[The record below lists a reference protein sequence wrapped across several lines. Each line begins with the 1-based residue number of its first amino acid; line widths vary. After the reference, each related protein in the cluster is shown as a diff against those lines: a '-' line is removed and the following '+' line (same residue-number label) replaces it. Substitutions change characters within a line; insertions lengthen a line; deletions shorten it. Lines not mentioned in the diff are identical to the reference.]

1 VDDDTRAIYEA
12 NAVEWTQRRSPREL
26 DAAHAL
32 VVDRQGP
39 SLDLGCG
46 PGWYAPALPGRVV
59 ALDAAYTMLAL
70 TRDNAPHASRVQ
82 ADLERLPFRRGS
94 FGLVWARH
102 SLVHVPRAA
111 LPLALADLHG
121 GLRVGGTAVLSLF
134 IGDGEGHAVFADDDF
149 PGRFFAQWDADAL
162 IDVVRGAGFAVDS
175 IASTTSA
182 VGEQSMRIVAT
193 RTRTLPDLVAA
204 GMRVLICG
212 LNPSLRA
219 ADAGIGF
226 VTPGNRFWPALLA
239 AGLASVDR
247 DPEHALR
254 QHRIGFTDLVKR
266 ASVSA
271 KDVTRAEYADGF
283 ARVERV
289 VEWLQPSVVCFVG
302 LSGWRAAVDRR
313 AVAGLQPRTLGG
325 RPVYVMPNTSGL
337 NARVP
342 LADFVEHL
350 RAAVALA

>member
-1 VDDDTRAIYEA
+1 VDDATRAIYEA
-12 NAVEWTQRRSPREL
+12 NAIEWMKRRSPREL

-32 VVDRQGP
+32 VAGRQGP

-46 PGWYAPALPGRVV
+46 PGWYAPALPGPVV
-59 ALDAAYTMLAL
+59 ALDAAHAMLAL
-70 TRDNAPHASRVQ
+70 ARDNAPNASRVE

-102 SLVHVPRAA
+102 SLVHVPRPA

-121 GLRVGGTAVLSLF
+121 RLRVGGTAVLSLF
-134 IGDGEGHAVFADDDF
+134 IGDGEGRAVFADDDF

-162 IDVVRGAGFAVDS
+162 LDVVRGAGFAVDS
-175 IASTTSA
+175 VASTA
-182 VGEQSMRIVAT
+182 NAAGERWIRIVAT
-193 RTRTLPDLVAA
+193 RARTLPDLVAA
-204 GMRVLICG
+204 DMRLLICG

-254 QHRIGFTDLVKR
+254 QHRAGFTDLVKR

-271 KDVTRAEYADGF
+271 KDVTRAEYAEGF
-283 ARVERV
+283 ARVERLAA
-289 VEWLQPSVVCFVG
+289 WMQPGAVCFVG
-302 LSGWRAAVDRR
+302 LSGWRAAVDRH
-313 AVAGLQPRTLGG
+313 AVSGPQARTVGG

-342 LADFVEHL
+342 LAEFVEHL